1 MKSKYLSAAAALLCA
16 AGLAACGGKGNG
28 SMNLGVQVFGLDRTG
43 LVLQNNGG
51 DDLTVAGTGNAFF
64 ATLLAPDASFNVTV
78 KTQPDGVV
86 CTPANNTGKINIYT
100 YLQTTVTCVPVPY
113 ILGGKIN
120 GLNGTGLVLNNG
132 SVTVSV
138 PQGATT
144 WQFTDPVGNGSV
156 YGVTVLAPPTR
167 VDPNTGATITQDCT
181 VANGTGKMP
190 QYNLPDPR
198 TLDIVVTCVK

>member
-28 SMNLGVQVFGLDRTG
+28 SMNLGVQVIGLDRTG

-51 DDLTVAGTGNAFF
+51 DDLSVAGTGNAYF

-86 CTPANNTGKINIYT
+86 CTAANNTGKINIYT

-113 ILGGKIN
+113 ILGGTVN
-120 GLNGTGLVLNNG
+120 GLNGSGLVLNNG
-132 SVTVSV
+132 AQTVSV

-144 WQFTDPVGNGSV
+144 WQFTNTVGNGSI
-156 YGVTVLAPPTR
+156 YGVTVLANPSR
-167 VDPNTGATITQDCT
+167 VDSNSGATINQTCT

-190 QYNLPDPR
+190 QANVSN
-198 TLDIVVTCVK
+198 IVVTCVN